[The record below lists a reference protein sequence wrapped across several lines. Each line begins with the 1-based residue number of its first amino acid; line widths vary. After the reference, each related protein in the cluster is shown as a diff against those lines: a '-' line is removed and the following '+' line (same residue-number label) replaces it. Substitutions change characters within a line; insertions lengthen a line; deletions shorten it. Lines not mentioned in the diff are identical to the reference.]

1 MEIDEY
7 IPQVYLHRIIKHR
20 KKHFLY
26 VLESEATIDIQD
38 AEIVPRSSWEK
49 IKGTDEMDGWEQG
62 CKSLADFESERV
74 WLELVTCRQGG
85 FLHQAEYLL
94 AELFKIPTGER

>member
-1 MEIDEY
+1 
-7 IPQVYLHRIIKHR
+7 
-20 KKHFLY
+20 
-26 VLESEATIDIQD
+26 
-38 AEIVPRSSWEK
+38 
-49 IKGTDEMDGWEQG
+49 MDGWEQG